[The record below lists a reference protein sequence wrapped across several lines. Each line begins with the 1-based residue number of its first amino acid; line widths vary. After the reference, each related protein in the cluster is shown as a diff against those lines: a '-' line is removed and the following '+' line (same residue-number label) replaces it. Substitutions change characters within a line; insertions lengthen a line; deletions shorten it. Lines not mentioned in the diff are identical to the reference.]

1 MIEVRS
7 STFRDR
13 SRREEGG
20 DAMARSLPDRQAL
33 LIKLI
38 IAVLGVILGLVGWY
52 RFYLLVR

>member
-1 MIEVRS
+1 
-7 STFRDR
+7 
-13 SRREEGG
+13 
-20 DAMARSLPDRQAL
+20 MARSLPDRQAL